1 MIDQRQDCAARQT
14 GFFHHEFPIKAFYH
28 ATTHRTLRCPPSQQ
42 LPAHC
47 PVPNVCALNVCHAPG
62 LRARGGKGGAREK
75 VERAGGRRRPRA
87 SPKGWGGRSIFQR
100 LGPECHRRGG
110 RLRRARPRRH
120 GGNSSFGLYLREAG
134 GGTRETAWDG
144 EEEGSTAE
152 GCLGV
157 WGAVTKDGTSDSRES
172 AVTRRFGLGR
182 R

>member
-1 MIDQRQDCAARQT
+1 MSSPSKLSTTPPRIELFVALPPSSSPPIARCPMCARLMCATRQD
-14 GFFHHEFPIKAFYH
+14 
-28 ATTHRTLRCPPSQQ
+28 SV
-42 LPAHC
+42 PA
-47 PVPNVCALNVCHAPG
+47 G
-62 LRARGGKGGAREK
+62 ERAVHGEK

-134 GGTRETAWDG
+134 GGRRETAWDG